1 MVWLHI
7 IPQPQVGSSQPI
19 THLDVSQPRWVQNIL
34 SSSDTK
40 INCTTF
46 LLHLPWATAL
56 KPPASYHMV
65 SPHSAKTEWGDI
77 IWFPLILPEP
87 LGLSFW
93 FQAPQLYP
101 QLHIHSPQIIHRVS
115 QHLYLN
121 PDRFSGQI
129 CTIAVVMQKNSN
141 TWATKTKRTK
151 QLVDCFFKNCLLR
164 DKMRYFLWPSMC
176 WIKNQT
182 IKTAVWLLF
191 I

>member
-1 MVWLHI
+1 MKNYCIQTLI
-7 IPQPQVGSSQPI
+7 
-19 THLDVSQPRWVQNIL
+19 R
-34 SSSDTK
+34 
-40 INCTTF
+40 F
-46 LLHLPWATAL
+46 LLLSHLLPSNQQLLFSAHLPSSTNHLAQLWEEAL
-56 KPPASYHMV
+56 CFSL
-65 SPHSAKTEWGDI
+65 S
-77 IWFPLILPEP
+77 LPEP
-87 LGLSFW
+87 LSLSFW

-101 QLHIHSPQIIHRVS
+101 QLHIHSPQIIHHVS